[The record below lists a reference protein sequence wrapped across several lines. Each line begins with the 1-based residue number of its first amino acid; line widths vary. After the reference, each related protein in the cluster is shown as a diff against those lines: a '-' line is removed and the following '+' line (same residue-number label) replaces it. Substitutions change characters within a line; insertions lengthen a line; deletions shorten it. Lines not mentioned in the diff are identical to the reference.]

1 MATTETKVTRLFGGP
16 GSGKTTA
23 LLDHVEEILEE
34 DGVTFRDILV
44 VSYTRAAAQEVRE
57 RLADRLDESPRALQ
71 GNVCTMHAKAYEL
84 LDLSRSDV
92 IGESDKEEFC
102 EEYGLE
108 FEDEYSGAG
117 RRTARSTTIG
127 NKVIATSQWLQR
139 TRRDVSDW
147 YDVPFQWDEEEVRL
161 PPEIDPNAQEGN
173 KYTPTWPSDDD
184 RIDVPEAIR
193 AWRSFKGEQGK
204 IGFADMLERVKQRSL
219 LPSVDY
225 LVIDEFQ
232 DITTLQYDV
241 YDEWKPHMEQVLIAG
256 DDDQVVYSW
265 QGADPALLLEE
276 DVDEDIILPNSYR
289 LPSNVLN
296 AVNQEIRHID
306 KRQDKDLK
314 PRKEGGAVEARTNAS
329 MLDVVRMVR
338 RTLVEGDGTIMVL
351 FRARYQMFQFIDEFI
366 TEGVPFTSLTDQR
379 MWTDRLTQYVRAVE
393 AIDEGE
399 DVTGLQA
406 RRLADMLQESAFGTN
421 ERDDLFDTI
430 DERQEEAGIDDLEQ
444 LMIPAEVI
452 EDHVPFMPGP
462 ASASDMVRKV
472 TNFQKKSV
480 RAYFSIGEYHGMD
493 TDRVRVGTIHSA
505 KGREADHVL
514 VGTDLTEKVVE
525 QMVATVEDRVPSEA
539 ADDADTGVED
549 IPGCEEFTK
558 TTSPV
563 PVLTD
568 NERRVFYVGMSRA
581 RERLVLL
588 ENLVDGAPTLP
599 IDVLLNNQLTDAS
612 LEELVEEAQQP
623 AESDATG
630 TEVEAETP

>member
-1 MATTETKVTRLFGGP
+1 MSTTETQVTRLFGGP

-23 LLDHVEEILEE
+23 LLDHVEEILDQE
-34 DGVTFRDILV
+34 GVTFRDILV

-57 RLADRLDESPRALQ
+57 RLAERLDESPRALQ
-71 GNVCTMHAKAYEL
+71 GNVCTMHAKAYDL
-84 LDLSRSDV
+84 LDLSRGDV
-92 IGESDKEEFC
+92 IGEKDKEEFC

-108 FEDEYSGAG
+108 YEDEYSGAG

-127 NKVIATSQWLQR
+127 NKIIATSQWLQR
-139 TRRDVSDW
+139 TRRDVADW
-147 YDVPFQWDEEEVRL
+147 YDVPFQWDVEEVRL

-193 AWRSFKGEQGK
+193 AWRSYKGREGK
-204 IGFADMLERVKQRSL
+204 IGFADMLERVRQRSL
-219 LPSVDY
+219 VPNVDY

-241 YDEWKPHMEQVLIAG
+241 YQEWKPHVKRVLIAG

-276 DVDEDIILPNSYR
+276 DVDEDVILPNSYR

-306 KRQDKDLK
+306 KRQDKDLE
-314 PRKEGGAVEARTNAS
+314 PRKDGGSVEAYQNRS
-329 MLDVVRMVR
+329 MLDLVRMVR
-338 RTLVEGDGTIMVL
+338 RTLVEDDGTIMLL
-351 FRARYQMFQFIDEFI
+351 FRARYQMFQFVDEFI
-366 TEGVPFTSLTDQR
+366 TEGVPFTALTDQR

-393 AIDEGE
+393 AVEAGE
-399 DVTGLQA
+399 DVDGLQA
-406 RRLADMLQESAFGTN
+406 RRLADMLMDSAFGTN
-421 ERDDLFDTI
+421 DRDDLFDAI
-430 DERQEEAGIDDLEQ
+430 DDLQEEADVDDLQE
-444 LMIPAEVI
+444 LTVPLEVV
-452 EDHVPFMPGP
+452 EEHVPFMPGP
-462 ASASDMVRKV
+462 ASAADMVRKV
-472 TNFQKKSV
+472 TNFQKKSIQ
-480 RAYFSIGEYHGMD
+480 AYFAIGEYHMMD
-493 TDRVRVGTIHSA
+493 PDRVRVGTIHSA
-505 KGREADHVL
+505 KGREADHVF
-514 VGTDLTEKVVE
+514 VATDLTEKVVE
-525 QMVATVEDRVPSEA
+525 QMVATV
-539 ADDADTGVED
+539 DDPTDVE
-549 IPGCEEFTK
+549 GCEEFTK

-599 IDVLLNNQLTDAS
+599 IDVLLNNRLTGAGV
-612 LEELVEEAQQP
+612 EELIAQ
-623 AESDATG
+623 AERP
-630 TEVEAETP
+630 VEAEAEAEAP

>member
-1 MATTETKVTRLFGGP
+1 MATTETTVTRLFGGP

-23 LLDHVEEILEE
+23 LLDHVEEILE
-34 DGVTFRDILV
+34 DDDVTFRDILV

-71 GNVCTMHAKAYEL
+71 GNVCTMHAKAYDL
-84 LDLSRSDV
+84 LDLSRGDV

-102 EEYGLE
+102 EDYGIE

-127 NKVIATSQWLQR
+127 NKIIATSQWLQR
-139 TRRDVSDW
+139 TRREVVDW
-147 YDVPFQWDEEEVRL
+147 YDVPFQWDVEEVRL

-193 AWRSFKGEQGK
+193 AWRNYKGSEEK
-204 IGFADMLERVKQRSL
+204 IGFADMLERVRQRSL
-219 LPSVDY
+219 VPNVDY

-241 YDEWKPHMEQVLIAG
+241 YQEWKPHVDQVLIAG

-276 DVDEDIILPNSYR
+276 EVDDDIILPNSYR

-296 AVNQEIRHID
+296 AVNQEIRHIE

-314 PRKEGGAVEARTNAS
+314 PRKEGGAVEAKRNAS
-329 MLDVVRMVR
+329 MLDVVRLVR
-338 RTLVEGDGTIMVL
+338 QTLVEGEGTIMIL

-393 AIDEGE
+393 AIDSGE

-406 RRLADMLQESAFGTN
+406 RRLADMLQDSAFGTN

-430 DERQEEAGIDDLEQ
+430 DDRQEEAGIDDLEE
-444 LMIPAEVI
+444 LMIPAEVVA
-452 EDHVPFMPGP
+452 DHTPFMPGP
-462 ASASDMVRKV
+462 ESASDMLRKV

-480 RAYFSIGEYHGMD
+480 KAYFAIGSYQKMP

-505 KGREADHVL
+505 KGREADHVV

-525 QMVATVEDRVPSEA
+525 QMVATIEDRSTADLESESKGI
-539 ADDADTGVED
+539 TD

-599 IDVLLNNQLTDAS
+599 VDVLLNNRLTDTP
-612 LEELVEEAQQP
+612 LEELVEQAQNPDAEEA
-623 AESDATG
+623 EL
-630 TEVEAETP
+630 EVEAEAP

>member
-1 MATTETKVTRLFGGP
+1 MATTEADTEVTRLFGGP

-23 LLDHVEEILEE
+23 LLDHVEEILEQ
-34 DGVTFRDILV
+34 DDVTFRDILV
-44 VSYTRAAAQEVRE
+44 VSYTRAAAQEIRE
-57 RLADRLDESPRALQ
+57 RLAERLDENPRALQ
-71 GNVCTMHAKAYEL
+71 GNVCTMHAKAYDL
-84 LDLSRSDV
+84 LDLSRGDV
-92 IGESDKEEFC
+92 IGEKDKEAFC

-108 FEDEYSGAG
+108 YEDEYSGAG

-127 NKVIATSQWLQR
+127 NKIIATSQWLQR
-139 TRRDVSDW
+139 TRRDVADW
-147 YDVPFQWDEEEVRL
+147 YDVPFQWDVEEVRL

-193 AWRSFKGEQGK
+193 AWRNYKGQEGK

-219 LPSVDY
+219 VPNVDY

-241 YDEWKPHMEQVLIAG
+241 YEEWKPYVRRVLIAG

-265 QGADPALLLEE
+265 QGADPALLLDER
-276 DVDEDIILPNSYR
+276 VDDDIILPNSYR

-306 KRQDKDLK
+306 VRQDKDLN
-314 PRKEGGAVEARTNAS
+314 PRKEGGLVDAYQNRS

-338 RTLVEGDGTIMVL
+338 QTLVEGDGTIMLL

-366 TEGVPFTSLTDQR
+366 TEGIPFTALTDQR
-379 MWTDRLTQYVRAVE
+379 MWTDRLTQYVRAIE
-393 AIDEGE
+393 ALENDD

-406 RRLADMLQESAFGTN
+406 RRLADMLMDSAFGTN
-421 ERDDLFDTI
+421 ERDALFDEI
-430 DERQEEAGIDDLEQ
+430 DDRQEEAGIEDLED
-444 LMIPAEVI
+444 LLIPADVI
-452 EDHVPFMPGP
+452 RDHAPFLPGP

-472 TNFQKKSV
+472 TNFQKKSIK
-480 RAYFSIGEYHGMD
+480 AYFAIGTYQGMP

-505 KGREADHVL
+505 KGREADHVF

-525 QMVATVEDRVPSEA
+525 QMVATV
-539 ADDADTGVED
+539 DDPTD
-549 IPGCEEFTK
+549 IPGVEEFTK

-599 IDVLLNNQLTDAS
+599 IDVLLNNRRTDAD
-612 LEELVEEAQQP
+612 LEELIEQAQQP
-623 AESDATG
+623 ESERLEEA
-630 TEVEAETP
+630 EVEA

>member
-1 MATTETKVTRLFGGP
+1 MATTDTTVTRLFGGP

-23 LLDHVEEILEE
+23 LLDHVEDILDQ

-57 RLADRLDESPRALQ
+57 RLAERLGESPRALQ

-92 IGESDKEEFC
+92 IGESDKEDFC
-102 EEYGLE
+102 DEYGIE
-108 FEDEYSGAG
+108 YEDEYSGAG

-139 TRRDVSDW
+139 TSRDVSDW

-193 AWRSFKGEQGK
+193 AWRSYKGEQGK
-204 IGFADMLERVKQRSL
+204 IGFADMLERVEQRSL
-219 LPSVDY
+219 LPNVDY

-241 YDEWKPHMEQVLIAG
+241 YEEWKPHMKQVLIAG

-276 DVDEDIILPNSYR
+276 EVDDDIILPNSYR

-296 AVNQEIRHID
+296 AVNKEIRHID
-306 KRQDKDLK
+306 QRQDKDLK

-393 AIDEGE
+393 AIDAGE

-421 ERDDLFDTI
+421 DRDDLFDEI
-430 DERQEEAGIDDLEQ
+430 DERQEDAGIDDLEN
-444 LMIPAEVI
+444 LMIPTEVI
-452 EDHVPFMPGP
+452 SDHVPFMPGP
-462 ASASDMVRKV
+462 ASASDMLRKV

-480 RAYFSIGEYHGMD
+480 RAYFAIGEYQGMD

-525 QMVATVEDRVPSEA
+525 QMVATVDDPEA
-539 ADDADTGVED
+539 

-599 IDVLLNNQLTDAS
+599 VDVLLKNELTELT

-623 AESDATG
+623 VDDGDADG
-630 TEVEAETP
+630 LEAEAEAP

>member
-1 MATTETKVTRLFGGP
+1 MATTEADTEVTRLFGGP

-23 LLDHVEEILEE
+23 LLDHVEEILEQ
-34 DGVTFRDILV
+34 DDVTFRDILV
-44 VSYTRAAAQEVRE
+44 VSYTRAAAQEIRE
-57 RLADRLDESPRALQ
+57 RLAERLDENPRALQ
-71 GNVCTMHAKAYEL
+71 GNVCTMHAKAYDL
-84 LDLSRSDV
+84 LDLSRGDV
-92 IGESDKEEFC
+92 IGEKDKETFC

-108 FEDEYSGAG
+108 YEDEYSGAG

-127 NKVIATSQWLQR
+127 NKIIATSQWLQR
-139 TRRDVSDW
+139 TRRDVADW
-147 YDVPFQWDEEEVRL
+147 YDVPFQWDVEEVRL

-193 AWRSFKGEQGK
+193 GWRNYKGQEGK

-219 LPSVDY
+219 VPNVDY

-241 YDEWKPHMEQVLIAG
+241 YEEWKPHVDRVLIAG

-265 QGADPALLLEE
+265 QGADPALLLDER
-276 DVDEDIILPNSYR
+276 VDDDIILPNSYR

-306 KRQDKDLK
+306 VRQDKDLN
-314 PRKEGGAVEARTNAS
+314 PRKEGGLVEAYQNRS

-338 RTLVEGDGTIMVL
+338 QTLVEGDGTIMLL

-366 TEGVPFTSLTDQR
+366 TEGIPFTALTDQR
-379 MWTDRLTQYVRAVE
+379 MWTDRLTQYVRAIE
-393 AIDEGE
+393 ALENDD

-406 RRLADMLQESAFGTN
+406 RRLADMLMDSAFGTN
-421 ERDDLFDTI
+421 ERDALFDEI
-430 DERQEEAGIDDLEQ
+430 DDRQEEAGIEDLED
-444 LMIPAEVI
+444 LLIPADVI
-452 EDHVPFMPGP
+452 RDHAPFLPGP

-472 TNFQKKSV
+472 TNFQKKSIK
-480 RAYFSIGEYHGMD
+480 AYFAIGTYQGMP

-505 KGREADHVL
+505 KGREADHVF

-525 QMVATVEDRVPSEA
+525 QMVATV
-539 ADDADTGVED
+539 DDPTD
-549 IPGCEEFTK
+549 IPGVEEFTK

-599 IDVLLNNQLTDAS
+599 IDVLLNNRQTGAD
-612 LEELVEEAQQP
+612 LEELVEQAQQP
-623 AESDATG
+623 ESDRLEEA
-630 TEVEAETP
+630 EVEA